1 MNGTLERRLRLQI
14 LDHCLVLLE
23 EALERGQPRVD
34 AVLGLKLRKVLGRA
48 GLIPDHRLEG
58 RRVERVLDDIFALQE
73 DASERLSRN
82 GGWGSTVE
90 GGEGES

>member
-1 MNGTLERRLRLQI
+1 MSAISDRRLRLLI

-34 AVLGLKLRKVLGRA
+34 ATLGLKLRKLLGRA

-58 RRVERVLDDIFALQE
+58 RRVDRVLDDIFELQE
-73 DASERLSRN
+73 EMTGLFPEPASEEVRGR
-82 GGWGSTVE
+82 
-90 GGEGES
+90 

>member
-1 MNGTLERRLRLQI
+1 MNETLERRHRLQI
-14 LDHCLVLLE
+14 LDLCLVLLE

-34 AVLGLKLRKVLGRA
+34 AVLGLKLRKLLGHA

-73 DASERLSRN
+73 DSSESLSPQPRLGDR
-82 GGWGSTVE
+82 GRRR
-90 GGEGES
+90 